1 MNEWNSKEILH
12 ILLPYLELV
21 EYFLGKKQK
30 ISKAGCKHLLTEE
43 LIFNCTN
50 IVRSLW
56 EFCLQ
61 MSRASQR
68 WCAVEQMSEFVL
80 ASLMTFQNTGTTVFL
95 NTFPDLCTS
104 HGGGSQWSHICAY
117 KRATLI
123 WQPADLLPNPPA
135 ALHRC
140 SNLAARVCMLPCTT
154 SSPCHRAESRS
165 LVCFPSVDPCM
176 WLTSCSGVLSSK
188 DRTQLDCCPGEWGG
202 GGYTHTRHA
211 AGTFPLWG
219 SLKRRM

>member
-1 MNEWNSKEILH
+1 MMRCGANVWIC
-12 ILLPYLELV
+12 
-21 EYFLGKKQK
+21 
-30 ISKAGCKHLLTEE
+30 AR
-43 LIFNCTN
+43 LIDDVSEHWRHCF
-50 IVRSLW
+50 
-56 EFCLQ
+56 
-61 MSRASQR
+61 SQHFS
-68 WCAVEQMSEFVL
+68 WFMHESW
-80 ASLMTFQNTGTTVFL
+80 G
-95 NTFPDLCTS
+95 
-104 HGGGSQWSHICAY
+104 GGGSQWSHICAY

-135 ALHRC
+135 ALRRC